1 MIWYVKCFDT
11 NKAMSSKVADKK
23 LLKNSSYKGLLLK
36 MLDSAIKA
44 IKKYYPQTLLEER
57 NYETKNT
64 KMENLIN
71 DELESSSSHNQTKC
85 DYESDNE

>member
-1 MIWYVKCFDT
+1 
-11 NKAMSSKVADKK
+11 MSSKVAHKK
-23 LLKNSSYKGLLLK
+23 LLKNSSYKSLL
-36 MLDSAIKA
+36 LDSAIKA

-64 KMENLIN
+64 KMENLVN

>member
-1 MIWYVKCFDT
+1 
-11 NKAMSSKVADKK
+11 MSSKVADKK

-57 NYETKNT
+57 NYEIKNT
-64 KMENLIN
+64 KMEN